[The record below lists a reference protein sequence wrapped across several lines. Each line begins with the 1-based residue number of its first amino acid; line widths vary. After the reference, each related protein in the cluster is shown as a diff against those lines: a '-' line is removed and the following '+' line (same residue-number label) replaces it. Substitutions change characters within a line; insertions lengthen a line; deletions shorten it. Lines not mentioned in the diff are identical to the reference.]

1 MSDYERQIE
10 EALARKARE
19 SERNR
24 KKVQSEARLMSSL
37 KDAFAETG
45 TAPEPDRKSL
55 STENLESLL
64 AESTKK
70 RSSRETDGSRAFAE
84 AVNDSLKREMAASR
98 PVKTETEKQEETVPE
113 ELGQTAEK
121 MGLASALKRETP
133 VEIPDSILNEEE
145 PKKPMRFHRS
155 DDEERTVI
163 RRDPGS
169 FVLAVL
175 LTLFLAA
182 AGIGGSL
189 FYTLYTFL
197 PMANAVN
204 NSSCAEVFEGDYIAG
219 LNSLAEEENLNIAF
233 TREVLVGGQA
243 VRDIKGSLK
252 AAYSGSSYQ
261 PDTERIGGKISAYA
275 GAAGVGLTDGFT
287 GKALELYSSILA
299 ETTDSSWVGQT
310 GVLRTVLL
318 LIAAAGTAASV
329 VLLVF
334 LGRRGTAGSLTRFSF
349 AGAALLIELLSVL
362 VMVTGVFRR
371 YNAAYAYITVL
382 SDKYLMGA
390 IVACMGVGAFFMV
403 LAACAAVLSSKE

>member
-24 KKVQSEARLMSSL
+24 KKVQSEAGLMSSL
-37 KDAFAETG
+37 KEAFSETG
-45 TAPEPDRKSL
+45 TASEPEMNS
-55 STENLESLL
+55 SGMGNLESLL
-64 AESTKK
+64 AESTRKS
-70 RSSRETDGSRAFAE
+70 SSREPDSSRAFAE

-98 PVKTETEKQEETVPE
+98 PVKTETEKKAEAVPE

-133 VEIPDSILNEEE
+133 VEIPDSILNEAE
-145 PKKPMRFHRS
+145 PKKPVRFHRS

-175 LTLFLAA
+175 LTLFLTA
-182 AGIGGSL
+182 AGIGASL

-219 LNSLAEEENLNIAF
+219 LNTLAEEENLNIAF

-334 LGRRGTAGSLTRFSF
+334 LGRRGTAGSLARFSF
-349 AGAALLIELLSVL
+349 AGAALLVELLSVL

-382 SDKYLMGA
+382 SDKYMMGA

-403 LAACAAVLSSKE
+403 LAACAAVLSTKE

>member
-24 KKVQSEARLMSSL
+24 KKVQSEAGLMSSL
-37 KDAFAETG
+37 KEAFSETG
-45 TAPEPDRKSL
+45 TASEPDRKSL

-64 AESTKK
+64 AESTRKS
-70 RSSRETDGSRAFAE
+70 SSREPDGSRAFAE

-133 VEIPDSILNEEE
+133 VDIPDSILNEEE
-145 PKKPMRFHRS
+145 PKKPVRFQRR
-155 DDEERTVI
+155 DEERTES
-163 RRDPGS
+163 RRDPGAV
-169 FVLAVL
+169 VLAVL
-175 LTLFLAA
+175 LTLFLTA
-182 AGIGGSL
+182 AGIGASL

-243 VRDIKGSLK
+243 VRDIKDSLK
-252 AAYSGSSYQ
+252 AVYSGSSYQ

-275 GAAGVGLTDGFT
+275 EEAGVRIADGFT
-287 GKALELYSSILA
+287 GKAGELYSSILA
-299 ETTDSSWVGQT
+299 ETPDSSWVGQT
-310 GVLRTVLL
+310 GALRIILL
-318 LIAAAGTAASV
+318 LIAAGGVLASI
-329 VLLVF
+329 VLLVL
-334 LGRRGTAGSLTRFSF
+334 LGRRGTTGSLTRFSF

-382 SDKYLMGA
+382 SDKYMMGA
-390 IVACMGVGAFFMV
+390 IVACMAAGAFFMV
-403 LAACAAVLSSKE
+403 LAACAAVLASKE

>member
-24 KKVQSEARLMSSL
+24 KKVQSEAGLMSSL

-45 TAPEPDRKSL
+45 TAPEPEKKNAGAGD
-55 STENLESLL
+55 LESLL
-64 AESTKK
+64 AESTRK

-98 PVKTETEKQEETVPE
+98 PVKAEAEKKDETVPE

-175 LTLFLAA
+175 LTLFLTA
-182 AGIGGSL
+182 AGIGASL

-219 LNSLAEEENLNIAF
+219 LNTLAEEENLNIAF

-243 VRDIKGSLK
+243 VRDIKNSLK
-252 AAYSGSSYQ
+252 AVYSSSSYQ
-261 PDTERIGGKISAYA
+261 PDTERIGRKISAYA
-275 GAAGVGLTDGFT
+275 EEAGVGVADGFT
-287 GKALELYSSILA
+287 GKAGELYSSILA
-299 ETTDSSWVGQT
+299 ETSDSSWVGQT
-310 GVLRTVLL
+310 GSLRTVLL

-329 VLLVF
+329 VLLII
-334 LGRRGTAGSLTRFSF
+334 LGKRGKAGSLARFSF

-382 SDKYLMGA
+382 SDKYMMGA
-390 IVACMGVGAFFMV
+390 IVACMAAGAFFMV
-403 LAACAAVLSSKE
+403 LAACAAVLSAKE

>member
-24 KKVQSEARLMSSL
+24 KKVQSEAGLMSSL
-37 KDAFAETG
+37 KEAFSETG
-45 TAPEPDRKSL
+45 TASEPEMNS
-55 STENLESLL
+55 SGMGNLESLL
-64 AESTKK
+64 AESTRKS
-70 RSSRETDGSRAFAE
+70 SSREPDSSRAFAE

-98 PVKTETEKQEETVPE
+98 PVKTETEKKDETVPE

-121 MGLASALKRETP
+121 MGLVSALKRETP

-155 DDEERTVI
+155 DDEERTES
-163 RRDPGS
+163 RRDPGAV
-169 FVLAVL
+169 VLAVL
-175 LTLFLAA
+175 LTLFLTA
-182 AGIGGSL
+182 AGIGASL

-219 LNSLAEEENLNIAF
+219 LNTLAEEENLNIAF

-329 VLLVF
+329 VLLVI
-334 LGRRGTAGSLTRFSF
+334 LGRRGTAGSLARFSF

-382 SDKYLMGA
+382 SDKYMMGA
-390 IVACMGVGAFFMV
+390 IVACMAAGAFFMV
-403 LAACAAVLSSKE
+403 LAACAAVLSAKE